1 MKFWYNTELDELD
14 APCLKE
20 KLNSL
25 SVRFES
31 SGAYENV
38 HFEILLDPNESVF
51 QEINL
56 FLGGL

>member
-14 APCLKE
+14 APRLKE

-38 HFEILLDPNESVF
+38 HFEILIDPNESAF